1 MLAAHLAPSFK
12 TILASLV
19 FQTARFAQT
28 SPLAYHVLTTTS
40 SRMKLEHVKKAKP
53 TSILMLPADSVTNVD
68 QTVDSAT
75 QVPRARPVFMVSK

>member
-19 FQTARFAQT
+19 FQTARFART

-40 SRMKLEHVKKAKP
+40 SRMKLEHVKNVKP
-53 TSILMLPADSVTNVD
+53 TSFLMLPADSVANVD
-68 QTVDSAT
+68 QTADSAT
-75 QVPRARPVFMVSK
+75 QVPSARPVFMVSK

>member
-28 SPLAYHVLTTTS
+28 SPLAYHVLSTTS
-40 SRMKLEHVKKAKP
+40 YKMKLEHVKNAKP
-53 TSILMLPADSVTNVD
+53 ISFLMLPADSVTSVD
-68 QTVDSAT
+68 QTADSAT